1 MDAQM
6 LTQIPHLEEIAHRG
20 AFSGTPEK
28 HTENFLERSS
38 RENKI
43 LPSLEDAVRAAGL
56 KDGMTISF
64 HHHFRGGDHVVNQV
78 VEKLAAMGLSIDT
91 LTEEQKAFFGGALMS

>member
-1 MDAQM
+1 MDAQL

-43 LPSLEDAVRAAGL
+43 LPSLEDEGAKPQAVSFLAAG
-56 KDGMTISF
+56 
-64 HHHFRGGDHVVNQV
+64 
-78 VEKLAAMGLSIDT
+78 
-91 LTEEQKAFFGGALMS
+91 